1 MYRLFK
7 TLNRVAL
14 IKATIAAILVVVLVL
29 IGSRN
34 LQNFDAALIAYLIGT
49 IFAVFGIA
57 YRYSVW
63 VQRPPTRLYWR
74 RSMQFLFS
82 RFFFPYLF
90 RSTKLFFRNI
100 SVSYTHLTLPTIY

>member
-1 MYRLFK
+1 MLK
-7 TLNRVAL
+7 LLQELNRVAL
-14 IKATIAAILVVVLVL
+14 IKATVAALAVILLVF

-34 LQNFDAALIAYLIGT
+34 LQNFDAALVAYLLGT

-63 VQRPPTRLYWR
+63 LQRPPTRLYWR

-82 RFFFPYLF
+82 KDFPFYIK
-90 RSTKLFFRNI
+90 RSVT
-100 SVSYTHLTLPTIY
+100 